1 MIVVEL
7 SERFE
12 VLRRLL
18 PQHLHDDA
26 MIQRLADQ
34 SCEIEFPKGTV
45 FVHDGQPVAETYV
58 VIAGRA
64 EVRQRSGRRWLA
76 FEGAIIDAIEGAV
89 DEPVRMG
96 ASGVSVVACAALAP
110 TAVLAVPMLRCP
122 TRVEPDLLR

>member
-1 MIVVEL
+1 MIAVEL

-34 SCEIEFPKGTV
+34 SCEIEFAKGTV
-45 FVHDGQPVAETYV
+45 FVRDGQSVAETYV
-58 VIAGRA
+58 VIDGRV
-64 EVRQRSGRRWLA
+64 EVSQRSGRRWLA

-96 ASGVSVVACAALAP
+96 ASGVSVVGCSALEP
-110 TAVLAVPMLRCP
+110 TAVLAVPMLRRP
-122 TRVEPDLLR
+122 TPAEPDPPR